1 MDLPPI
7 MRNHRVMIRI
17 IAALIAAS
25 ILWPAPAALAASACR
40 PTRDGKDRIE
50 PVGGCPSGYYL
61 RGACC
66 ESFKALSQPSSAVK
80 TCPAGTVA
88 SLGTCIARK

>member
-1 MDLPPI
+1 M
-7 MRNHRVMIRI
+7 VRI

-50 PVGGCPSGYYL
+50 PVGGCPSGYYR

-66 ESFKALSQPSSAVK
+66 ESFQAMSPPSNTVK
-80 TCPAGTVA
+80 TCPAGTVPG
-88 SLGTCIARK
+88 LGGCVAKK